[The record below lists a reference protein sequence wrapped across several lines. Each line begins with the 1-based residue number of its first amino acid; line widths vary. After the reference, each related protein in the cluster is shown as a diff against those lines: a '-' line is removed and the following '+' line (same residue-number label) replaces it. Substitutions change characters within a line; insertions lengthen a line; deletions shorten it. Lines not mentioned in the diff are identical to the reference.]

1 MTPVYEL
8 RILEAAT
15 RDLARL
21 DRRAAKLVAAR
32 IRWLSANL
40 ETIKPAALKGDLAG
54 LFKLRAG
61 DYRVFYEILSEEKII
76 IIHQI
81 GHRREI
87 YRKRP

>member
-1 MTPVYEL
+1 MYEL
-8 RILEAAT
+8 RILEEAA

-21 DRRAAKLVAAR
+21 DRGAAQQVTAR

-40 ETIKPAALKGDLAG
+40 EAIKPVTLKGDLAG

-61 DYRVFYEILSEEKII
+61 DYRVFYEILPAEKII

-87 YRKRP
+87 YRKRS